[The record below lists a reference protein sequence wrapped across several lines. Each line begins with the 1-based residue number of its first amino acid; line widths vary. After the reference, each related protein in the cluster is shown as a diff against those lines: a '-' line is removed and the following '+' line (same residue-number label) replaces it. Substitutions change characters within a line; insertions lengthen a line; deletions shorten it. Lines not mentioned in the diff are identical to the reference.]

1 MMSEVWRISME
12 SVLAY
17 IGTLLWSGWT
27 GLLDYLAA
35 HVLLCLVPAFIIAG
49 FMSSMIPKEAITR
62 YLGPKASKWIS
73 YPAASLGGFVLAVC
87 SCTILPLFAGIWKR
101 GAGLGPAITFL
112 FVGPAINILA
122 ITYTGA
128 AIGFDIAIAR
138 LVLSI
143 VFGILIGLLM
153 AWFFRKE
160 ERARAAEMEANGVFD
175 QTAKVKPA
183 VWALFLLLIAVLI
196 AGTLQVNLLTGVFA
210 TISLPINPD
219 GSLVSLLSSLNLTFQ
234 GALLILMLVIIG
246 ITAWKGFEKILDGF
260 STWTY
265 VTFAVIALTILI
277 AAPSEQV
284 GSMAIGLNGRLVGET
299 ILLIAIAIV
308 AHRSFTKDELC
319 GWVWETWKFV
329 KQIFPLLIIGVF
341 AAGIVKVIIPE
352 TWVRTVAGQNT
363 IWANMVGVLFG
374 VFMYFPTLVEV
385 PVAKMFLDLGMARGP
400 LLAYLLSDPE
410 LSLQSILVLNGVM
423 GRKKTVLYVSL
434 VAVMSTLSGYIFGV
448 VIAAL

>member
-1 MMSEVWRISME
+1 M
-12 SVLAY
+12 
-17 IGTLLWSGWT
+17 
-27 GLLDYLAA
+27 LDYLAA

-62 YLGPKASKWIS
+62 YLGPKASKWVS
-73 YPAASLGGFVLAVC
+73 YPAASLGGFILAVC

-128 AIGFDIAIAR
+128 AIGFDIALAR
-138 LVLSI
+138 LILSI
-143 VFGILIGLLM
+143 VFGIVIGLLM

-160 ERARAAEMEANGVFD
+160 ERSRSAEMEANGAFD

-183 VWALFLLLIAVLI
+183 VWVLFLLLIAVLI
-196 AGTLQVNLLTGVFA
+196 VGTLQVDLLTNVYASIDIPFDWNSGVGR
-210 TISLPINPD
+210 P
-219 GSLVSLLSSLNLTFQ
+219 VSSLNLTFQ
-234 GALLILMLVIIG
+234 GAVLILMLVVIG

-260 STWTY
+260 SKWTY
-265 VTFAVIALTILI
+265 AAFAMIALTILI
-277 AAPSEQV
+277 ASPREDV
-284 GSMAIGLNGRLVGET
+284 GSLVIGLNGRLIGEI
-299 ILLIAIAIV
+299 ILLIAIGAV
-308 AHRSFTKDELC
+308 ASRSFTRDELS

-341 AAGIVKVIIPE
+341 AAGVVKVIIPE
-352 TWVRTVAGQNT
+352 AWVRTIAGQNT
-363 IWANMVGVLFG
+363 IWANAVGVVFG

-385 PVAKMFLDLGMARGP
+385 PIAKMFLDLGMARGP

-410 LSLQSILVLNGVM
+410 LSLQSILVLNGIM
-423 GRKKTVLYVSL
+423 GKKKTFIYVSL
-434 VAVMSTLSGYIFGV
+434 VAVLSTLAGYIFGMAL
-448 VIAAL
+448 AAT